1 MNPTQLYPDSKTFAG
16 LSGKVVSRQSA
27 LGGNM
32 SDESW
37 DERFRQFLRKTGEDF
52 RRAGDDVR
60 AEAQRLVDAAMD
72 PEKQQKVR
80 DRLNELSD
88 WARKTAQDMAGA
100 MGEAAS
106 RAETAFQSASDKVA
120 EASAK
125 VRGKPARAAR
135 PKRKPAAAAKKK
147 KGQTKAR
154 PAKKKSAGKRKR

>member
-1 MNPTQLYPDSKTFAG
+1 
-16 LSGKVVSRQSA
+16 
-27 LGGNM
+27 M

-52 RRAGDDVR
+52 RRAGDEVR

-72 PEKQQKVR
+72 PEKQQRVR
-80 DRLNELSD
+80 DRLNELND

-120 EASAK
+120 EATAK
-125 VRGKPARAAR
+125 VTGKPARAASPKRKPARAAR

-147 KGQTKAR
+147 KGKAKDK